1 MKLIKMT
8 HYTFRIILGC
18 VFIMLLTSC
27 DDKTEMIEYG
37 QDECA
42 FCTMRINDNKYSAMI
57 VETDGK
63 LHKFDSIECLT
74 DFALVKDYVDDTEH
88 SFMISD
94 FYSPGNFID
103 ARRSMFVHN
112 DNFPSPMGLNVMGF
126 DSKKMANK
134 FMSENGGEQ
143 MSWIDVVNL
152 VRKRSE

>member
-1 MKLIKMT
+1 MKLIKNRF
-8 HYTFRIILGC
+8 YIFKIIFVWL
-18 VFIMLLTSC
+18 IINLLASC
-27 DDKTEMIEYG
+27 ENKSEAINYG

-74 DFALVKDYVDDTEH
+74 DFALVKDYVDETEH

-103 ARRSMFVHN
+103 ARSSMFVRN
-112 DNFPSPMGLNVMGF
+112 DNFPSPMGLNAMAF
-126 DSKKMANK
+126 DSKEMADK
-134 FMSENGGEQ
+134 FMTENGGEQ
-143 MSWIDVVNL
+143 LSGIDVINL